1 MSLKERTYS
10 ILVVSSTDSFASAFI
25 GSLPEIRYYPV
36 LTASSVS
43 AAKRMLKE
51 KSFDFVIINSP
62 LSDDIG
68 VRFAIDLC
76 SSRQIAVLLLVKR
89 DIHSD
94 IHDKVAEY
102 GVFTLPKPTSK
113 PTLLQALSW
122 MESSRERLRQLEKKS
137 LSIEEKMAEIRLV
150 NKAKWFLISELSM
163 SEPEAHRYIEKQ
175 AMDRCIP
182 KRSIADRLS
191 SSISPIATIA
201 SNNSVCSIAISASER
216 VSPSSAAP
224 SAIKRAA
231 SVLALIDAKRRS
243 TFCPKRCTAER
254 LISKPC
260 AVFSGL

>member
-163 SEPEAHRYIEKQ
+163 SEPEAHRYIENRQ
-175 AMDRCIP
+175 WIAVFQSDPLP
-182 KRSIADRLS
+182 KKLS
-191 SSISPIATIA
+191 
-201 SNNSVCSIAISASER
+201 
-216 VSPSSAAP
+216 
-224 SAIKRAA
+224 
-231 SVLALIDAKRRS
+231 
-243 TFCPKRCTAER
+243 R
-254 LISKPC
+254 LILDLLLLPLPTLLSEVQGGKIMFLFC
-260 AVFSGL
+260 QSGLPPFLSA

>member
-150 NKAKWFLISELSM
+150 NKAKELFTNFLACSSWFPYKITYSLIHLLHLKSLILLL
-163 SEPEAHRYIEKQ
+163 R
-175 AMDRCIP
+175 
-182 KRSIADRLS
+182 
-191 SSISPIATIA
+191 
-201 SNNSVCSIAISASER
+201 
-216 VSPSSAAP
+216 SPSNH
-224 SAIKRAA
+224 
-231 SVLALIDAKRRS
+231 LLIPFHMNLFPR
-243 TFCPKRCTAER
+243 
-254 LISKPC
+254 
-260 AVFSGL
+260 

>member
-89 DIHSD
+89 I
-94 IHDKVAEY
+94 
-102 GVFTLPKPTSK
+102 FTLIFMTRLPNMECLHFQSQ
-113 PTLLQALSW
+113 LQN
-122 MESSRERLRQLEKKS
+122 R
-137 LSIEEKMAEIRLV
+137 
-150 NKAKWFLISELSM
+150 
-163 SEPEAHRYIEKQ
+163 
-175 AMDRCIP
+175 
-182 KRSIADRLS
+182 
-191 SSISPIATIA
+191 
-201 SNNSVCSIAISASER
+201 
-216 VSPSSAAP
+216 PSF
-224 SAIKRAA
+224 
-231 SVLALIDAKRRS
+231 RR
-243 TFCPKRCTAER
+243 
-254 LISKPC
+254 
-260 AVFSGL
+260 

>member
-94 IHDKVAEY
+94 IHDK
-102 GVFTLPKPTSK
+102 
-113 PTLLQALSW
+113 
-122 MESSRERLRQLEKKS
+122 
-137 LSIEEKMAEIRLV
+137 
-150 NKAKWFLISELSM
+150 
-163 SEPEAHRYIEKQ
+163 
-175 AMDRCIP
+175 
-182 KRSIADRLS
+182 S
-191 SSISPIATIA
+191 SSNALILSCSRSGPFIFGISTLF
-201 SNNSVCSIAISASER
+201 SSIY
-216 VSPSSAAP
+216 SPSFPKGCCRKTFS
-224 SAIKRAA
+224 
-231 SVLALIDAKRRS
+231 S
-243 TFCPKRCTAER
+243 TTQKYF
-254 LISKPC
+254 
-260 AVFSGL
+260 FY

>member
-94 IHDKVAEY
+94 IHDKVAKIWSVY
-102 GVFTLPKPTSK
+102 TSK
-113 PTLLQALSW
+113 ANFKTDPPSGVKLDGKFPRAF
-122 MESSRERLRQLEKKS
+122 
-137 LSIEEKMAEIRLV
+137 
-150 NKAKWFLISELSM
+150 KA
-163 SEPEAHRYIEKQ
+163 A
-175 AMDRCIP
+175 
-182 KRSIADRLS
+182 
-191 SSISPIATIA
+191 
-201 SNNSVCSIAISASER
+201 
-216 VSPSSAAP
+216 
-224 SAIKRAA
+224 
-231 SVLALIDAKRRS
+231 
-243 TFCPKRCTAER
+243 
-254 LISKPC
+254 
-260 AVFSGL
+260 

>member
-76 SSRQIAVLLLVKR
+76 SSRQI
-89 DIHSD
+89 
-94 IHDKVAEY
+94 AEY

-182 KRSIADRLS
+182 KRSIAEE
-191 SSISPIATIA
+191 I
-201 SNNSVCSIAISASER
+201 
-216 VSPSSAAP
+216 
-224 SAIKRAA
+224 IK
-231 SVLALIDAKRRS
+231 
-243 TFCPKRCTAER
+243 TYT
-254 LISKPC
+254 
-260 AVFSGL
+260 